1 MATQIKTG
9 LIANDAIT
17 DAKIANVALTGV
29 TASSG
34 DSSTSLATT
43 AFVTT
48 EINSLIDSAPGA
60 LNTLNELAAAMGDD
74 ANFSTTVTN
83 SIATKLPLAG
93 GTLTGDI
100 TLTNDKDIHFLTN
113 SGSNDGTMITR
124 ATGDALRIKYATN
137 VLIFD
142 AVDNFATRFY
152 NSNGVAALEI
162 LPNATAAD
170 SQVKVNN
177 GNLTVPLGNV
187 GIGTNSPAGP
197 LHVDGHTSSL
207 ATILEGNGNGD
218 TVPLHFRVKANN
230 NNVTNHGIFGN
241 AGSTG
246 ADNSIHIG
254 PSATSGLSVNAD
266 GHVGIGG
273 TPHSSGRLLVSN
285 GGTNQIVLKGASGS
299 TNINM
304 GNFVGGGYISNNYYY
319 SSGHQADDNSKGAF
333 EIFLGDDQYTIN
345 YHSAGA
351 MGTRRQDFHIT
362 DTGNVGIG
370 TNSPVAPLHV
380 YNSSGGNATDKA
392 SMLSE
397 AIVKLQPHTT
407 NSTNMLFAQVDNG
420 SSMGIQVTNGP
431 ATANWDIALS
441 PFGGNVGIGTISPT
455 LPLDV
460 SAEIGSNI
468 GQTSTHTYGLNRN
481 WAMRTNNYGSANW
494 GGWSLEQSTAAGGT
508 PSVARIGVHLNGNVG
523 INMGGDASTSLTD
536 KNPATALHVGG
547 DITVGSADSVGTSGT
562 ASIRFQNDNE
572 RSRITS
578 NYASGGGGQM
588 GFWTDTTGGT
598 LVQRVTIKNDGTKV
612 TNNVREYYERIYL
625 TNNVAYTFDI
635 DVKSIGA
642 SGQVLEVFAGYTH
655 YSTAYAAVIKQ
666 VWTQRSTAQ
675 SDVVIL
681 SNTVSASSSTG
692 GAWSFTYVDADT
704 VRLTKSAG
712 TYGGAGWGYILIRS
726 PD

>member
-43 AFVTT
+43 AFVAT

-124 ATGDALRIKYATN
+124 ASGDALRIKYATN

-162 LPNATAAD
+162 LPNSTAAD

-177 GNLTVPLGNV
+177 GNFIVPLGNV
-187 GIGTNSPAGP
+187 GIGTDNPAGP

-254 PSATSGLSVNAD
+254 PSATSGLSVNAA
-266 GHVGIGG
+266 GKVGIG
-273 TPHSSGRLLVSN
+273 TTSPNGRLQFDN
-285 GGTNQIVLKGASGS
+285 GLDTRKIVLYEGANNNYQFYGFGVEGSTLVYSTYANTDDHVFFSGAS
-299 TNINM
+299 
-304 GNFVGGGYISNNYYY
+304 
-319 SSGHQADDNSKGAF
+319 SSSRNELMRIEG
-333 EIFLGDDQYTIN
+333 
-345 YHSAGA
+345 
-351 MGTRRQDFHIT
+351 
-362 DTGNVGIG
+362 TGNVGIG
-370 TNSPVAPLHV
+370 TTQPNDILDIRKANSQLRLTDSDDDKFVQFS
-380 YNSSGGNATDKA
+380 YSGGK
-392 SMLSE
+392 L
-397 AIVKLQPHTT
+397 IVRN
-407 NSTNMLFAQVDNG
+407 NSTNTTTNQFTIIENG
-420 SSMGIQVTNGP
+420 N
-431 ATANWDIALS
+431 
-441 PFGGNVGIGTISPT
+441 FGIGTISPT
-455 LPLDV
+455 APLDV
-460 SAEIGSNI
+460 SEEIGSNI
-468 GQTSTHTYGLNRN
+468 AQTSTHTYSSNRN
-481 WAMRTNNYGSANW
+481 WAMKTNNYGSGNW
-494 GGWSLEQSTAAGGT
+494 GGWVLEQSTSAGGT

-612 TNNVREYYERIYL
+612 TNNVREYYERIFL

-635 DVKSIGA
+635 PVKSIGA

-655 YSTAYAAVIKQ
+655 YSTSYSAVLKQ
-666 VWTQRSTAQ
+666 IWTHRSTAQ
-675 SDVVIL
+675 SNVVIVN
-681 SNTVSASSSTG
+681 NTVSQSTGNG

-712 TYGGAGWGYILIRS
+712 TYGGGGWGYILVRS